1 MPPDTFSRDGVSII
15 IPTFNRPA
23 LVPQAIRS
31 ALAQTHPRLEVVV
44 VDNGSTDNTQEI
56 LRSFTDP
63 RLHCHRLP
71 VNGGTFAAWEAGL
84 QLARGAFIVFLADD
98 DQLRPEFVANRW
110 RRMAGNSEVMVA
122 FSAFE
127 THDCAG
133 ARVSLHHQERTSE
146 ERYSPTQLLVAAF
159 WEWFSGT
166 SMYRK
171 SAVDSVWPLLSPQ
184 ISSLIPDLPLNLFL
198 ALSGAGVGV
207 FLPVNDFIYLAH
219 LEQASQA
226 RKMQVFAAKAAA
238 LEWFL
243 ARPLTGEQ
251 AAILREELA
260 HWHVLWGRQLAG
272 QGLIQDARRHFL
284 KAIKVRPTLPGGWTQ
299 LVKWSLPSRLRW

>member
-1 MPPDTFSRDGVSII
+1 MPPDTFSRDGVSVV

-31 ALAQTHPRLEVVV
+31 ALAQTHPGIEVVV
-44 VDNGSTDNTQEI
+44 VDNGSTDNTQQ
-56 LRSFTDP
+56 LLQSFTDS
-63 RLHCHRLP
+63 RLRCHRLP
-71 VNGGTFAAWEAGL
+71 VNGGTLAAWEAGR
-84 QLARGAFIVFLADD
+84 QLARGEFIVFLADD

-110 RRMAGNSEVMVA
+110 QRMAGHPDVMVA

-127 THDCAG
+127 TRDSVG
-133 ARVSLHHQERTSE
+133 ALVSVHHRERTVE
-146 ERYSPTQLLVAAF
+146 ERYSPTQLLKAAF
-159 WEWFSGT
+159 VEWFSGT

-171 SAVDSVWPLLSPQ
+171 SAVDGVWSLLPSD
-184 ISSLIPDLPLNLFL
+184 ISSLIPDLPLNLLL
-198 ALSGAGVGV
+198 ALSGAGEGV

-219 LEQASQA
+219 PEQASQA
-226 RKMQVFAAKAAA
+226 RKVQIFAAKAAA

-260 HWHVLWGRQLAG
+260 QWHVVWGRQLAG
-272 QGLIQDARRHFL
+272 QGLTREARRHFL
-284 KAIKVRPTLPGGWTQ
+284 KAIMVRPALSSGWTQ
-299 LVKWSLPSRLRW
+299 LLKWSLPSRWW